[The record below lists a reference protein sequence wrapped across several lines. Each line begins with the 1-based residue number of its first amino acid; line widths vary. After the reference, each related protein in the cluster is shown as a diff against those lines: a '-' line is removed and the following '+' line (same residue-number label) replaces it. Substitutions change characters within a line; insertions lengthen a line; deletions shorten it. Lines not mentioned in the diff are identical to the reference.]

1 MFRECAIAPLSP
13 PIPFRPQGGD
23 IAHVEKQ

>member
-1 MFRECAIAPLSP
+1 MFRECAIAPFSP

-23 IAHVEKQ
+23 MAHLEKQ